1 MNRTLT
7 DPLFLF
13 RLLYPDA
20 EKPRGWCWLQ
30 LVEGRDD
37 GYGIRCA
44 FLHAVL
50 FLYLIT
56 GLPSVFFVLFCFVL
70 FCFVL
75 FCFVLFCFVLF
86 CFVLF
91 CFVLF
96 CFVLFCF
103 VLFCFVLFCFVLVFY
118 FFDMNRYTMRPDA
131 EFVAGKIL
139 YPSTQPSVSLSGLDL
154 LYLAQLST
162 IYTPSNIDNST
173 NEYTISEENSTSNGI
188 ATNDEQNKMTTK
200 RKHGSTI
207 NSSHKRTRRL
217 SECSKSSKSS
227 KFEAEMANLEG
238 FRFGQTRAFVRDLQT
253 IYTTLF
259 GMEMKMAEDDQEW
272 AWMMETMTFIFC
284 SSELWKTEYYDILVT
299 FVEKVIL
306 YFKQDRDMLR
316 NVIKLYIRSSTCYL

>member
-1 MNRTLT
+1 MI
-7 DPLFLF
+7 
-13 RLLYPDA
+13 
-20 EKPRGWCWLQ
+20 C
-30 LVEGRDD
+30 
-37 GYGIRCA
+37 
-44 FLHAVL
+44 
-50 FLYLIT
+50 
-56 GLPSVFFVLFCFVL
+56 FVLFCFVL

-103 VLFCFVLFCFVLVFY
+103 VLFCFVLFCFVLFCFVLFCFVLFCFCFCFCFCFL

-131 EFVAGKIL
+131 DFVAGKIL

-162 IYTPSNIDNST
+162 IYTPSNINNST
-173 NEYTISEENSTSNGI
+173 NDEYTISEENSTSNGS

-207 NSSHKRTRRL
+207 NSSHKRTRKL
-217 SECSKSSKSS
+217 SESSKSSKSS

-253 IYTTLF
+253 IYSSLF
-259 GMEMKMAEDDQEW
+259 GMEMKVVEDDQEW
-272 AWMMETMTFIFC
+272 TWMMETMTFIFC
-284 SSELWKTEYYDILVT
+284 SSELWKTEHHDILVT

-316 NVIKLYIRSSTCYL
+316 NVIKLYINK